1 MKTYDLFQDDAVKSH
16 SAKLMVMEKS
26 SSPPGTGYLVCRL
39 LVLSFFDNA
48 F

>member
-26 SSPPGTGYLVCRL
+26 SSPRAPAILFVVC
-39 LVLSFFDNA
+39 
-48 F
+48 